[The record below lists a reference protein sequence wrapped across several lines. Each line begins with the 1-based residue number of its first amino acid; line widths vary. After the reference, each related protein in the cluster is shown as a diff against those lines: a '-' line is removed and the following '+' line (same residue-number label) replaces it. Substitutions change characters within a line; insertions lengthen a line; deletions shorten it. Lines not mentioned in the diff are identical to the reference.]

1 MLMSRRKP
9 KINKQDKP
17 GLPPELRRA
26 IDADKIT
33 PQRALRL
40 IEEGGEATEDTI
52 VDQDSP
58 SQNVVVLRVNEVVI
72 DWLVRRERITRSQWE
87 AATKLRNHFE
97 QSGLDQLRAMDPTM
111 DVVDGGQSKPEPL
124 FRTQHLSAF
133 NDAIRRLGPWTY
145 SVISDVVLNDRRPE
159 DASVSGLYRDKQRKG
174 VETLT
179 VLRMGLSVL
188 ALHWRLPKDWK
199 D

>member
-17 GLPPELRRA
+17 GLPSELRRA

-58 SQNVVVLRVNEVVI
+58 SQNVVVLRVNEVQI
-72 DWLVRRERITRSQWE
+72 DRLVRKEQITRSMWH
-87 AATKLRNHFE
+87 AAVMLRDHFDK
-97 QSGLDQLRAMDPTM
+97 SGLEQLRAMDPTR
-111 DVVDGGQSKPEPL
+111 DKVDGGQSKPEPL
-124 FRTQHLSAF
+124 FRDKHLTAF
-133 NDAIRRLGPWTY
+133 NRAIRDLGPLA
-145 SVISDVVLNDRRPE
+145 SPVVTE
-159 DASVSGLYRDKQRKG
+159 I
-174 VETLT
+174 
-179 VLRMGLSVL
+179 VLRDTKIEDCRASSHYSNQRDRKTEIITRLRDGLCRLVL
-188 ALHWRLPKDWK
+188 HFGLPKDW
-199 D
+199 